1 MVSALRTMGPYVA
14 LELIV
19 PGGTLL
25 SLLLWYTRNRLELI
39 VPGGTL
45 LSLLLWYTRNR
56 RAARALA
63 AARS

>member
-1 MVSALRTMGPYVA
+1 MKKMLSAMRSMGPYVA
-14 LELIV
+14 IEL
-19 PGGTLL
+19 L
-25 SLLLWYTRNRLELI
+25 

-63 AARS
+63 AAEARA

>member
-1 MVSALRTMGPYVA
+1 MKRMVSAVRAMGPYVA

-25 SLLLWYTRNRLELI
+25 SI
-39 VPGGTL
+39 
-45 LSLLLWYTRNR
+45 LLWYTRNR

-63 AARS
+63 AARQP